1 MKKIHQI
8 VFCSLMALLLIG
20 LSLFSRWQ
28 NDLRKYHTFNIYFQE
43 EVPKFLD
50 RPFVENL
57 LKQKLGQFPV
67 GAKDSLDLNRVE
79 GLIGAVKSVQNAA
92 VYATPEGTLNI
103 FIEERKPYIRVQGS
117 RSFYLDMHS
126 QAFALSKKYTA
137 DVPLFFGDLAPE
149 LAPEVVAVVEDLQA
163 DPFWMDELVGLQK
176 NSQGYTLQLRS
187 FGFDVYFGTATQM
200 NEKTKKIKA
209 FCAYYKLNNPQP
221 DVHKIDLTV
230 AQQVVASVL

>member
-1 MKKIHQI
+1 
-8 VFCSLMALLLIG
+8 
-20 LSLFSRWQ
+20 
-28 NDLRKYHTFNIYFQE
+28 
-43 EVPKFLD
+43 
-50 RPFVENL
+50 
-57 LKQKLGQFPV
+57 
-67 GAKDSLDLNRVE
+67 
-79 GLIGAVKSVQNAA
+79 
-92 VYATPEGTLNI
+92 
-103 FIEERKPYIRVQGS
+103 
-117 RSFYLDMHS
+117 MHS

-149 LAPEVVAVVEDLQA
+149 LAPEVVAFVEDLQA
-163 DPFWMDELVGLQK
+163 DPFWMGELVGLQK
-176 NSQGYTLQLRS
+176 NGQGYTLQLRS